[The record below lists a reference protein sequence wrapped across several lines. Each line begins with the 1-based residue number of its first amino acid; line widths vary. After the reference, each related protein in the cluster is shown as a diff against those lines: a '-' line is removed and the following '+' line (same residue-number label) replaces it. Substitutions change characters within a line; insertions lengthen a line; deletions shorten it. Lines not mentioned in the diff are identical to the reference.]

1 MKQQGVVKQ
10 DLVVAARVLAIE
22 KLKGLLRGNGRPFIE
37 HADGVAAIVEKELG
51 LSKQVVAAVYL
62 HEASRKN
69 PDMLPEIIQTYGEEI
84 AHMVTGLNKISTI
97 NPRDTRLQPENYR
110 KLIVSYSTD
119 PTVILIKLADRLEIM
134 HNLTTCFS
142 ANDQMK
148 KATETLMLYVPLA
161 HQLGL
166 YHTKSRLEDL
176 SFKVLQPEDYRL
188 VVNSL
193 KASEREQNAMMQ
205 RFSALLEKALKEAGI
220 CYELKS
226 RTKAV
231 YSIWRKMQAQQLAVE
246 EVYDILGIRFIID
259 AEPEK
264 EKDLCWQVYSIVTQI
279 YEPIPERMR
288 DWITVPKESGYESLH
303 ITVKTPE
310 GKVVEVQI
318 RSRRMDVMAEYGVA
332 AHWAYKGVRNEQVLQ
347 NWLSGIRKRLQEP
360 DKAEEGMGEPV
371 VFTPNEIYVF
381 TPAGDLRRLPSGAT
395 VLDFAFE
402 IHSNLGIRC
411 TGGRINGKMSQMRDV
426 LQTGDTVEI
435 FTSKNQK
442 PSKDWLGYVVSGKA
456 RSKIRQT
463 LREEEGVRVAEG
475 REMLERRLKNWKM
488 EALPEEYAQLLK
500 HYKMKQLNDFYAA
513 IANENIPLQ
522 EIKKTLIQFKE
533 EKQEKTV
540 PDPALLDRPVMPP
553 THMDDY
559 LIIDDSFGRIGF
571 KLAKCCNPVVG
582 DKVFGFVSVKDGI
595 KIHRMSCPN
604 AERLITQYPYRIQ
617 KVKWRESAASA
628 IFQTTIKFM
637 AYEEIGLMQAVSDT
651 VNMLSLNLRSFR
663 YSGRHGKI
671 SGILQIAVN
680 SNKQVDLLLFHLR
693 KIKGMVK
700 VSRE

>member
-1 MKQQGVVKQ
+1 MKQEEIVKQ
-10 DLVVAARVLAIE
+10 DMAGRARNLAVQT
-22 KLKGLLRGNGRPFIE
+22 LKGLVRGNDRPFIE
-37 HADGVAAIVEKELG
+37 HADNVASIVDKELA
-51 LSKQVVAAVYL
+51 LSKQAVAAVYL
-62 HEASRKN
+62 HEASRKR
-69 PDMLPEIIQTYGEEI
+69 PDMLPEITRTFGGDI
-84 AHMVTGLNKISTI
+84 AQMVSGLNKISTI

-134 HNLTTCFS
+134 DNLTVCFS
-142 ANDQMK
+142 PGDQIK

-166 YHTKSRLEDL
+166 YHIKSRLEDL

-193 KASEREQNAMMQ
+193 KASEREHKIMIQ
-205 RFSALLEKALKEAGI
+205 RFSGPLEKALKQADI
-220 CYELKS
+220 RYELKS
-226 RTKAV
+226 RAKAI
-231 YSIWRKMQAQQLAVE
+231 YSIWKKMQVQQLGVE

-259 AEPEK
+259 ADPEK
-264 EKDLCWQVYSIVTQI
+264 EKDLCWEVYSIVTQM

-288 DWITVPKESGYESLH
+288 DWITVPRESGYESLH

-318 RSRRMDVMAEYGVA
+318 RSRRMDAMAEYGVA
-332 AHWAYKGVRNEQVLQ
+332 AHWAYKGVQNEQILQ
-347 NWLSGIRKRLQEP
+347 DWLSGIRKRLQEP
-360 DKAEEGMGEPV
+360 DKELASAKEYAA
-371 VFTPNEIYVF
+371 FRPNEIYVF

-395 VLDFAFE
+395 VLDFAFD

-411 TGGRINGKMSQMRDV
+411 TGGRINGKMSQLRDV

-435 FTSKNQK
+435 LTSKNQK
-442 PSKDWLGYVVSGKA
+442 PSKDWLGFVVSAKA
-456 RSKIRQT
+456 RNKIRQT
-463 LREEEGVRVAEG
+463 LREEEGARVAAG
-475 REMLERRLKNWKM
+475 REILERRLKNWKI
-488 EALPEEYAQLLK
+488 EALPEDYTQLLK
-500 HYKMKQLNDFYAA
+500 EYKIKQLNDFYTAV
-513 IANENIPLQ
+513 ANEDIPLQ
-522 EIKKTLIQFKE
+522 EIKDFLIHLKE
-533 EKQEKTV
+533 EKAEKFV
-540 PDPALLDRPVMPP
+540 PGVAAERPAVEPA
-553 THMDDY
+553 HMDDY

-571 KLAKCCNPVVG
+571 KPAKCCNPVVG

-628 IFQTTIKFM
+628 LFQTTIRFT
-637 AYEEIGLMQAVSDT
+637 AYEEMGLMQEIADV
-651 VNMLSLNLRSFR
+651 VNMLSLNMRSFR
-663 YSGRHGKI
+663 LSGQQGKV
-671 SGILQIAVN
+671 SGTLQVAVQ

-693 KIKGMVK
+693 KIKGIVK
-700 VSRE
+700 VARE